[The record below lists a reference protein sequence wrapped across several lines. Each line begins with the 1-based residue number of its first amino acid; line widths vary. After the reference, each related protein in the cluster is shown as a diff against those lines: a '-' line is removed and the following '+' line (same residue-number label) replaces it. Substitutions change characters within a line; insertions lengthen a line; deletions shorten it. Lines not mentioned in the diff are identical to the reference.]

1 MRRFLFERYPVR
13 GYIVHLDSSW
23 RAIQEPTAYPPAVR
37 QLLGEAM
44 VSATLLAATL
54 KFEGM
59 LTLQLQAPGPVH
71 LLVAQCTDRHAI
83 RGVARYHDLPLDL
96 GAPEVLKRLS
106 GDGRLSVSVESGAQ
120 SARYQGIVPLTGDG
134 LAHSLEAYFENSE
147 QLPTRIWLAAG
158 TERAAGFLLQR
169 VPEHERSSASAEEID
184 ELWNRVGHLAGTLTD
199 TELLGL
205 PESELLHRLF
215 PEDDV
220 RLFSPA
226 PVFFQCR
233 CSRDRVAGILRS
245 LGESEIQS
253 ILAER
258 GTVEVRCEFCN
269 RAYAFDSVDC
279 ARVFRAPEGTPP
291 SPRLQ

>member
-1 MRRFLFERYPVR
+1 
-13 GYIVHLDSSW
+13 
-23 RAIQEPTAYPPAVR
+23 
-37 QLLGEAM
+37 M

-71 LLVAQCTDRHAI
+71 LLVAQCSDRHAI
-83 RGVARYHDLPLDL
+83 RGVARFHDLPPDL
-96 GAPEVLKRLS
+96 GVAQVLKQLS
-106 GDGRLSVSVESGAQ
+106 DAGRLSVSVESGAQ
-120 SARYQGIVPLTGDG
+120 SARYQGIVPLTGGG
-134 LAHSLEAYFENSE
+134 LAQSLEAYFENSE
-147 QLPTRIWLAAG
+147 QLPTRIWLTAG
-158 TERAAGFLLQR
+158 TDRAAGFLLQR
-169 VPEHERSSASAEEID
+169 VPGPERSSASTEEIE
-184 ELWNRVGHLAGTLTD
+184 ELWNRVGHLAGTLTEA
-199 TELLGL
+199 ELQAL

-245 LGESEIQS
+245 LGEAEIQS

-258 GTVEVRCEFCN
+258 GRVEVRCEFCN
-269 RAYAFDSVDC
+269 RAYTFDSVDC
-279 ARVFRAPEGTPP
+279 ARVFRAPIDTPP